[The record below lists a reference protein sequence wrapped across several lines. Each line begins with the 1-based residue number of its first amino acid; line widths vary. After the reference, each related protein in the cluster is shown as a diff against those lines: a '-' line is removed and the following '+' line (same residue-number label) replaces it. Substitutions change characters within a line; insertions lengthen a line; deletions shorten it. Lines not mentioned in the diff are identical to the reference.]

1 MVDASKGNAD
11 ALLKVEQLS
20 VSYRGHELTPAVAN
34 VHLSLPTKEIIGVVG
49 QSGSGKSTLG
59 MAIAGLLDPSQ
70 CVVSGVMKL
79 GDTRIDL
86 SDSMSPVWQTMRG
99 SQIGYVF
106 QDAQAAL
113 NPLLTLEQLL
123 VQPQRH
129 RGIDTS
135 TALRRVRELLEA
147 VEIPDIDRRLR
158 QYPHELS
165 GGMKQRVVI
174 AAALLG
180 NPRIIIADEPTTALD
195 VTLQAQIIRLLKRLK
210 DELELSI
217 IFISHDIDLVA
228 DIANQILVMK
238 DGVIIDAGPSATV
251 VQYPSHPYTQELVNS
266 IPRLTRIGYFNRVEH
281 WGSHA

>member
-238 DGVIIDAGPSATV
+238 DGVIIDVGPSENV

>member
-1 MVDASKGNAD
+1 MSNSPGNHSQTAVAVQHLTVTYKGRSE
-11 ALLKVEQLS
+11 V
-20 VSYRGHELTPAVAN
+20 PAVLDAN
-34 VHLSLPTKEIIGVVG
+34 LEVPRKEIVGVVG

-59 MAIAGLLDPSQ
+59 MAVAGLLDPRQ
-70 CVVSGVMKL
+70 CDVRGTMQLGGQVVDL
-79 GDTRIDL
+79 GNTEAPIWETL
-86 SDSMSPVWQTMRG
+86 RG

-113 NPLLTLEQLL
+113 NPLLTIEQLL

-129 RGIDTS
+129 RGVDTPV
-135 TALRRVRELLEA
+135 ARAIARDLLEA
-147 VEIPDIDRRLR
+147 VEIPDVDRRLR

-180 NPRIIIADEPTTALD
+180 RPSVLVADEPTTALD

-210 DELELSI
+210 DEFELSI

-228 DIANQILVMK
+228 DIASHVIVMK
-238 DGVIIDAGPSATV
+238 DGVAIEAGIADSV
-251 VQYPSHPYTQELVNS
+251 VRKPSHPYTNELIQS
-266 IPRLTRIGYFNRVEH
+266 IPRLERIGFFENKGH
-281 WGSHA
+281 W

>member
-1 MVDASKGNAD
+1 MAD
-11 ALLKVEQLS
+11 ALKGNTSSLLEVEQLS
-20 VSYRGHELTPAVAN
+20 VSYRGRQLTPAVVNA
-34 VHLSLPTKEIIGVVG
+34 HLSLLPKEIIGVVG

-86 SDSMSPVWQTMRG
+86 SDSTSPVWRTMRG

-113 NPLLTLEQLL
+113 NPLLTIQQLL

-129 RGIDTS
+129 RGIDTT

-238 DGVIIDAGPSATV
+238 EGVIIDTGPSETV
-251 VQYPSHPYTQELVNS
+251 VQYPSHPYTQELVSS
-266 IPRLTRIGYFNRVEH
+266 IPRLARIGYFNRVEH
-281 WGSHA
+281 WVNHA

>member
-1 MVDASKGNAD
+1 MTDALKGNPSS
-11 ALLKVEQLS
+11 LLEVEQLS
-20 VSYRGHELTPAVAN
+20 VSYRGRQLTPAVVNA
-34 VHLSLPTKEIIGVVG
+34 HLSLPPKEIIGVVG

-86 SDSMSPVWQTMRG
+86 SDSTSPVWRTMRG

-113 NPLLTLEQLL
+113 NPLLTIQQLL

-238 DGVIIDAGPSATV
+238 EGVIIDTGPSETV
-251 VQYPSHPYTQELVNS
+251 VQYPSHPYTQELVSS
-266 IPRLTRIGYFNRVEH
+266 IPRLARIGYFNRVEH
-281 WGSHA
+281 WVNHA

>member
-1 MVDASKGNAD
+1 MSNSPGNDSQTAVAVQHLTVTYKGRSE
-11 ALLKVEQLS
+11 V
-20 VSYRGHELTPAVAN
+20 PAVLDAN
-34 VHLSLPTKEIIGVVG
+34 LEVSRKEIIGVVG

-59 MAIAGLLDPSQ
+59 MAVAGLLDPRQ
-70 CVVSGVMKL
+70 CDVRGTMQFGGQVVDL
-79 GDTRIDL
+79 GNAEAPIWETL
-86 SDSMSPVWQTMRG
+86 RG

-113 NPLLTLEQLL
+113 NPLLTIEQLL

-129 RGIDTS
+129 RGVDTPV
-135 TALRRVRELLEA
+135 ARAIARDLLEA
-147 VEIPDIDRRLR
+147 VEIPDVDRRLR

-180 NPRIIIADEPTTALD
+180 RPSVLIADEPTTALD

-210 DELELSI
+210 DEFELSI

-228 DIANQILVMK
+228 DIASHIVVMK
-238 DGVIIDAGPSATV
+238 NGVAIEAGIADSV
-251 VQYPSHPYTQELVNS
+251 VRRPSHPYTNELIQS
-266 IPRLTRIGYFNRVEH
+266 IPRLEKIGFFENKGHWSNRD
-281 WGSHA
+281 

>member
-1 MVDASKGNAD
+1 MVDASNGNAD

-86 SDSMSPVWQTMRG
+86 SDSTSPVWRTMRG

-113 NPLLTLEQLL
+113 NPLLTIQQLL

-238 DGVIIDAGPSATV
+238 DGVIIDAGPSETV

>member
-238 DGVIIDAGPSATV
+238 DGVIIDVGPSETV

-266 IPRLTRIGYFNRVEH
+266 RPRLTRIGYFPRVEH

>member
-238 DGVIIDAGPSATV
+238 EGVIIDTGPSETV
-251 VQYPSHPYTQELVNS
+251 VQYPSHPYTQELVSS
-266 IPRLTRIGYFNRVEH
+266 IPRLARIGYFNRVEH
-281 WGSHA
+281 WVNNA

>member
-79 GDTRIDL
+79 DDTRIDL

-238 DGVIIDAGPSATV
+238 DGVIIDAGPSETV

>member
-79 GDTRIDL
+79 GNTRIDL

-238 DGVIIDAGPSATV
+238 DGVIIDAGPSETV

>member
-86 SDSMSPVWQTMRG
+86 SDSTNPVWRTMRG

-113 NPLLTLEQLL
+113 NPLLTIQQLL

-238 DGVIIDAGPSATV
+238 EGVIIDTGPSETV
-251 VQYPSHPYTQELVNS
+251 VQYPSHPYTQELVSS
-266 IPRLTRIGYFNRVEH
+266 IPRLARIGYFNRVEH
-281 WGSHA
+281 WVNNA

>member
-79 GDTRIDL
+79 GNTRIDL

-238 DGVIIDAGPSATV
+238 EGVIIDTGPSETV
-251 VQYPSHPYTQELVNS
+251 VQYPSHPYTQELVSS
-266 IPRLTRIGYFNRVEH
+266 IPRLARIGYFNRVEH
-281 WGSHA
+281 WVNNA

>member
-1 MVDASKGNAD
+1 MNDSQGHRSQNAIQMRNLTVTYKGKSA
-11 ALLKVEQLS
+11 V
-20 VSYRGHELTPAVAN
+20 PAVLDAN
-34 VHLSLPTKEIIGVVG
+34 LDVPRKEIVGVVG

-59 MAIAGLLDPSQ
+59 MAVAGLLDPRQ
-70 CVVSGVMKL
+70 CDVRGTMQLGGQVVDL
-79 GDTRIDL
+79 GNTEAPIWETL
-86 SDSMSPVWQTMRG
+86 RG

-113 NPLLTLEQLL
+113 NPLLTIEQLL

-129 RGIDTS
+129 RGVDTPV
-135 TALRRVRELLEA
+135 ARAIARDLLEA
-147 VEIPDIDRRLR
+147 VEIPDVDRRLR

-180 NPRIIIADEPTTALD
+180 RPSVLIADEPTTALD

-210 DELELSI
+210 GEFELSI

-228 DIANQILVMK
+228 DIASHIVVMK
-238 DGVIIDAGPSATV
+238 NGVAIEAGIADSV
-251 VQYPSHPYTQELVNS
+251 VRKPSHPYTNELIQS
-266 IPRLTRIGYFNRVEH
+266 IPRLEKIGFFENKGH
-281 WGSHA
+281 W

>member
-238 DGVIIDAGPSATV
+238 AGVIIDAGPSETV

>member
-1 MVDASKGNAD
+1 MSNSPGN
-11 ALLKVEQLS
+11 QS
-20 VSYRGHELTPAVAN
+20 QTAVA
-34 VHLSLPTKEIIGVVG
+34 VRHLTVTYKGRSEVAAVLDANLEVPRKEIVGVVG

-59 MAIAGLLDPSQ
+59 MAVAGLLDPRQ
-70 CVVSGVMKL
+70 CDVRGTMQLGGQVVDL
-79 GDTRIDL
+79 GNTEAPIWETL
-86 SDSMSPVWQTMRG
+86 RG

-113 NPLLTLEQLL
+113 NPLLTIEQLL

-129 RGIDTS
+129 RGVDTPV
-135 TALRRVRELLEA
+135 ARAIARDLLEA
-147 VEIPDIDRRLR
+147 VEIPDVDRRLR

-180 NPRIIIADEPTTALD
+180 RPSVLIADEPTTALD

-210 DELELSI
+210 DEFELSI

-228 DIANQILVMK
+228 DIASHIVVMK
-238 DGVIIDAGPSATV
+238 NGVAIEAGIADSV
-251 VQYPSHPYTQELVNS
+251 VRKPSHPYTNELIQS
-266 IPRLTRIGYFNRVEH
+266 IPRLEKIGFFENKGH
-281 WGSHA
+281 W

>member
-180 NPRIIIADEPTTALD
+180 NPHIIIADEPTTALD

-238 DGVIIDAGPSATV
+238 DGVIIDVGPSETV

>member
-1 MVDASKGNAD
+1 MAD
-11 ALLKVEQLS
+11 ALKGNTSSLLEVEQLS
-20 VSYRGHELTPAVAN
+20 VSYRGRQLTPAVVN
-34 VHLSLPTKEIIGVVG
+34 GHLSLPPKEIIGVVG

-86 SDSMSPVWQTMRG
+86 SDSTNPVWRTMRG

-113 NPLLTLEQLL
+113 NPLLTIQQLL

-238 DGVIIDAGPSATV
+238 EGVIIDTGPSETV
-251 VQYPSHPYTQELVNS
+251 VQYPSHPYTQELVSS
-266 IPRLTRIGYFNRVEH
+266 IPRLARIGYFNRVEH
-281 WGSHA
+281 WVNNA

>member
-1 MVDASKGNAD
+1 MSNSPGNDSQTAVAVQHLTVTYKGRSE
-11 ALLKVEQLS
+11 V
-20 VSYRGHELTPAVAN
+20 PAVLDAN
-34 VHLSLPTKEIIGVVG
+34 LEVSRKEIIGVVG

-59 MAIAGLLDPSQ
+59 MAVAGLLDPRQ
-70 CVVSGVMKL
+70 CDVRGTMQFGGQVVDL
-79 GDTRIDL
+79 GNAKAPIWETL
-86 SDSMSPVWQTMRG
+86 RG

-113 NPLLTLEQLL
+113 NPLLTIEQLL

-129 RGIDTS
+129 RGVDTPG
-135 TALRRVRELLEA
+135 ARAIARDLLEA
-147 VEIPDIDRRLR
+147 VEIPDVDRRLR

-180 NPRIIIADEPTTALD
+180 RPSVLIADEPTTALD

-210 DELELSI
+210 DEFELSI

-228 DIANQILVMK
+228 DIASHIVVMK
-238 DGVIIDAGPSATV
+238 NGVAIEAGIADSV
-251 VQYPSHPYTQELVNS
+251 VRRPSHPYTNELIQS
-266 IPRLTRIGYFNRVEH
+266 IPRLEKIGFFENKGH
-281 WGSHA
+281 W

>member
-1 MVDASKGNAD
+1 MSNSPGNDSQTAVAVQHLTVTYKGRSE
-11 ALLKVEQLS
+11 V
-20 VSYRGHELTPAVAN
+20 PAVLDAN
-34 VHLSLPTKEIIGVVG
+34 LEVSRKEIIGVVG

-59 MAIAGLLDPSQ
+59 MAVAGLLDPRQ
-70 CVVSGVMKL
+70 CDVRGTMQFGGQVVDL
-79 GDTRIDL
+79 GNAEAPIWETL
-86 SDSMSPVWQTMRG
+86 RG

-113 NPLLTLEQLL
+113 NPLLTIEQLL

-129 RGIDTS
+129 RGVDTPV
-135 TALRRVRELLEA
+135 ARAIARDLLEA
-147 VEIPDIDRRLR
+147 VEIPDVDRRLR

-180 NPRIIIADEPTTALD
+180 RPSVLIADEPTTALD

-210 DELELSI
+210 DEFELSI

-228 DIANQILVMK
+228 DIASHIVVMK
-238 DGVIIDAGPSATV
+238 NGVAIEAGIADSV
-251 VQYPSHPYTQELVNS
+251 VRRPSHPYTNELIQS
-266 IPRLTRIGYFNRVEH
+266 IPRLEKIGFFENKGH
-281 WGSHA
+281 W

>member
-1 MVDASKGNAD
+1 MSDAPGIHSQTAVAVQHLTVTYKGRSE
-11 ALLKVEQLS
+11 V
-20 VSYRGHELTPAVAN
+20 PAVLDADLE
-34 VHLSLPTKEIIGVVG
+34 VPRKEIVGVVG

-59 MAIAGLLDPSQ
+59 MAVAGLLDPRQ
-70 CVVSGVMKL
+70 CDVRGTMQLGGQVVDL
-79 GDTRIDL
+79 GNTEASIWETL
-86 SDSMSPVWQTMRG
+86 RG

-113 NPLLTLEQLL
+113 NPLLTIEQLL

-129 RGIDTS
+129 RGVDTPV
-135 TALRRVRELLEA
+135 ARAIARDLLEA
-147 VEIPDIDRRLR
+147 VELPDVDRRLR

-180 NPRIIIADEPTTALD
+180 RPSVLIADEPTTALD

-210 DELELSI
+210 DEFELSI

-228 DIANQILVMK
+228 DIASHIVVMK
-238 DGVIIDAGPSATV
+238 NGVAIEAGVADSV
-251 VQYPSHPYTQELVNS
+251 VRKPSHPYTNELIQS
-266 IPRLTRIGYFNRVEH
+266 IPRLEKIGFYENKGH
-281 WGSHA
+281 W

>member
-1 MVDASKGNAD
+1 MSNSPGNDSQTAVAVQHLTVTYKGRSE
-11 ALLKVEQLS
+11 V
-20 VSYRGHELTPAVAN
+20 PAVLDAN
-34 VHLSLPTKEIIGVVG
+34 LEVSRKEIIGVVG

-59 MAIAGLLDPSQ
+59 MAVAGLLDPRQ
-70 CVVSGVMKL
+70 CDVRGTMQFGGQVVDL
-79 GDTRIDL
+79 GNVKAPIWETL
-86 SDSMSPVWQTMRG
+86 RG

-113 NPLLTLEQLL
+113 NPLLTIEQLL

-129 RGIDTS
+129 RGVDTPV
-135 TALRRVRELLEA
+135 ARAIARDLLEA
-147 VEIPDIDRRLR
+147 VEIPDVDRRLR

-180 NPRIIIADEPTTALD
+180 RPSVLIADEPTTALD

-210 DELELSI
+210 DEFELSI

-228 DIANQILVMK
+228 DIASHIVVMK
-238 DGVIIDAGPSATV
+238 NGVAIEAGIADSV
-251 VQYPSHPYTQELVNS
+251 VRRPSHPYTNELIQS
-266 IPRLTRIGYFNRVEH
+266 IPRLEKIGFFENKGH
-281 WGSHA
+281 W